1 MAQFFRIH
9 PQDPQLRLIKEAVTI
24 IRQGGIVVY
33 PTDSCYAL
41 GCQPGDKEA
50 LERLRQIRQLDSH
63 HNMTMICPDLS
74 NISQYA
80 KLDNASFRLIKSLTP
95 GPYTFL
101 LKASRDV
108 PRRLQHPRRRTIG
121 LRVPDNN
128 IIVAI
133 LASLGGPLL
142 NTSLI
147 LPGDGLPLTDPDK
160 IRELLESRVDLII
173 DGGIGGI
180 EATSVIDLVEGYPRI
195 VREGKGDLTK
205 IGV

>member
-9 PQDPQLRLIKEAVTI
+9 SQDPQLRLIKQAVTI
-24 IRQGGIVVY
+24 IREGGIIVY

-50 LERLRQIRQLDSH
+50 LERLRKIRQLDIH

-80 KLDNASFRLIKSLTP
+80 RLDNTSFRLIKSLTP

-108 PRRLQHPRRRTIG
+108 PRSLQHPRRRTIG

-133 LASLGGPLL
+133 LETLGGPLL

-147 LPGDGLPLTDPDK
+147 MPGDDLPQTDPEN
-160 IRELLESRVDLII
+160 IRELLETRVDLII
-173 DGGIGGI
+173 DGGIGDI
-180 EATSVIDLVEGYPRI
+180 EATSMVDLVDGYPRI
-195 VREGKGDLTK
+195 VREGKGDLSK